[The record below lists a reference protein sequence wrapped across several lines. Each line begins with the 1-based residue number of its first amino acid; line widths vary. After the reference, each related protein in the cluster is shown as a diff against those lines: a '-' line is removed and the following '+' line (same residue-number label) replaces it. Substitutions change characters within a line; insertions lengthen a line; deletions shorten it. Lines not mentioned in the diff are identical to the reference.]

1 MYSLCFKKSAIKAL
15 NRLPK
20 QRARKLIAKLK
31 AIAAGPEKYHGDW
44 KPLKGSSYW
53 RLRLGQYRAIC
64 MLQDDELTLL
74 VLKIGPRGDV
84 YK

>member
-1 MYSLCFKKSAIKAL
+1 MYSLRFKKSAIKAL

-20 QRARKLIAKLK
+20 KQAGKLIAELK
-31 AIAAGPEKYHGDW
+31 AIAAEPEKYRRDW

-64 MLQDDELTLL
+64 KLQDDQLILL